1 MSRAIVAK
9 AADATFE
16 IHTPIADQILRAIT
30 RSSTPRPLPP
40 RTAPNV
46 AQVEDAIIGFT
57 DHTCRA
63 FTSFKAIVARVAD
76 AFAVF
81 TDHI

>member
-30 RSSTPRPLPP
+30 RRRTDQATIAVSQIAIPR
-40 RTAPNV
+40 RTALRV
-46 AQVEDAIIGFT
+46 A
-57 DHTCRA
+57 
-63 FTSFKAIVARVAD
+63 KVAD